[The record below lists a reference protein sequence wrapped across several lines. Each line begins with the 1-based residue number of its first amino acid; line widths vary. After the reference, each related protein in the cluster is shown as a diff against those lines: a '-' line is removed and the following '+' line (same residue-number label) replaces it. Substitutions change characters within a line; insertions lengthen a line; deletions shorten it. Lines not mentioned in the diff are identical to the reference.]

1 MAHDPEQVLH
11 EHGKSIDALHK
22 ELKANCKPEKEAD
35 LQRHVDE
42 YKAAHK
48 KFHDAAL
55 GCMN

>member
-1 MAHDPEQVLH
+1 MAHDVEQVLH
-11 EHGKSIDALHK
+11 EHSKSIDDVHQKLK
-22 ELKANCKPEKEAD
+22 ENCKPGKEAD

-42 YKAAHK
+42 YKAANK